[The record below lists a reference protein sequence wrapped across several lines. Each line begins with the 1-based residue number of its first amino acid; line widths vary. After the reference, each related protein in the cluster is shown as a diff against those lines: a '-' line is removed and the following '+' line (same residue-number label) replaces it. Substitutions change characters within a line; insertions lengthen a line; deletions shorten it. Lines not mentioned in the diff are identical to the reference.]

1 MRQER
6 TSGITHIQQPFFHQD
21 LISELALKA
30 VVLPVEMR
38 GFRITHA
45 PVFSHNPAD
54 SPGINAAVQAVGDFF
69 GGNRTNPEFFG
80 VFPSR
85 FSSAF
90 HELPAVYL
98 HIKIIS
104 LWTGRVKVKFTFLI
118 YAMHFFRMARPIG
131 GIGRVLIRSSKGVML
146 HPEEIDGPCQWLPM
160 FFRYRRVAMPPH
172 PMLITTAFSGQT
184 SGQLPQLMQW
194 DARCGK
200 LLPSDIVKH
209 FEGQAVTQIPHPV
222 HFSQFTKAIYTL
234 SHLRVRLLSF
244 LHADAF

>member
-54 SPGINAAVQAVGDFF
+54 PPGINAAVQAVGDFF

-146 HPEEIDGPCQWLPM
+146 HPEEIDGPLS
-160 FFRYRRVAMPPH
+160 VAAH
-172 PMLITTAFSGQT
+172 VFSLSPGCH
-184 SGQLPQLMQW
+184 
-194 DARCGK
+194 AA
-200 LLPSDIVKH
+200 PSDADYYGVFRADLRTVAAIDAV
-209 FEGQAVTQIPHPV
+209 GRPMRQA
-222 HFSQFTKAIYTL
+222 FAIRHCKTL
-234 SHLRVRLLSF
+234 
-244 LHADAF
+244 